1 MNSWP
6 LPILERVLAGGS
18 LFNQLLI
25 MKETFNIRVMGSK
38 ILFKLYTLDKD
49 FLGYCRLSN
58 YLDMVKADYHWLER
72 IKADYHWVN
81 IAIRM
86 GHSILYI
93 LQPL

>member
-1 MNSWP
+1 
-6 LPILERVLAGGS
+6 
-18 LFNQLLI
+18 
-25 MKETFNIRVMGSK
+25 MGRK

-86 GHSILYI
+86 GSGSSLWSDE
-93 LQPL
+93 